1 MMLYNSH
8 ILGKN
13 GKASRPFG
21 KFLQS
26 YPTFRQRPWANNPR
40 QLPPQFPKSQPFQ
53 GLGSENFMNPKGLPP
68 IRYGMP
74 NDAYKKIENNEN
86 QQKQFDSQN
95 WNGRVNSINNASP
108 PSNIEAKSHKWP
120 TQPKA
125 KTVSAVPLNNERSD
139 KDVYSIIKSGTKINE
154 KPDRMINNQVL
165 ENTVPQQMS
174 PNYHKDPE
182 SKQLPRKTG
191 SEAPSNEQNLNQVPE
206 NIKTENSN
214 INMMNPIS
222 SPSPILTHFTT
233 IKSAKTTQNNSP
245 KMEMLKADK
254 KAFDFPYDTSDIP
267 RDSVS
272 ALVIGM
278 TFVVIFI
285 VMALGLVGHSI
296 YSKLRNC
303 GERDKKDAY
312 FARNSK
318 GRFMRSPNEEDRTPP
333 ELRTGCGQASFVQ
346 PEHSMGNG
354 YGTSRNGGPKSIN
367 MDQNGVVR
375 F

>member
-1 MMLYNSH
+1 MLYNSH

-26 YPTFRQRPWANNPR
+26 YPTFRQRPWANSPR

-182 SKQLPRKTG
+182 SKQLPQKTG